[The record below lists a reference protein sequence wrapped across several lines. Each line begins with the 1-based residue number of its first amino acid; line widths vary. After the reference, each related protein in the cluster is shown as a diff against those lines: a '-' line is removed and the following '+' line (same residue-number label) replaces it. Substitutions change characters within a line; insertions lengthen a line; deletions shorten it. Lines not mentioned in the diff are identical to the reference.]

1 MLLIL
6 LQSFELTPE
15 NISIFGL
22 LLLIIGYLLR
32 EKEQRST
39 QIKDL
44 EEKINELQNQRLEDQ
59 KQLIELSI
67 SLVKT
72 IEKVDGYRATK

>member
-15 NISIFGL
+15 NLSLFGL
-22 LLLIIGYLLR
+22 LLFIIAYLLR
-32 EKEQRST
+32 EKEQRNT
-39 QIKDL
+39 QIKEL
-44 EEKINELQNQRLEDQ
+44 EDKIAELQNQRLEDQ

-72 IEKVDGYRATK
+72 IEKVDGYRDSK